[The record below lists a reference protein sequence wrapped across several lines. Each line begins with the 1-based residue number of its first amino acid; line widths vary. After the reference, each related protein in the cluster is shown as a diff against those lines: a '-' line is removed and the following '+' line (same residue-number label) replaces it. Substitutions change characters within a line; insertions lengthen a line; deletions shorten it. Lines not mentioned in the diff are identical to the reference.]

1 MKKILVTG
9 AAGQIGRLLC
19 EKLNKDKKKF
29 IGLDINQP
37 KILNFPFIKVNLK
50 NRNNL
55 KKIQEKL
62 EDIDIL
68 IHLAS
73 TVNSGQD
80 LTVDG
85 IDSVN
90 LNIHGTLNLLENLP
104 NLKHISFASSY
115 MVYGKPKKNI
125 INESHATE
133 PENIYGASKLLT
145 EKILRVFSEKKNI
158 DLTILRFMGIYG
170 IVAPYVKQA
179 IPSFIEKI
187 LNKENP
193 IVFGTGKAKR
203 NHIYID
209 DAINAI
215 LTSIGK
221 KSGGEYNIG
230 GSDAPSNLELIEII
244 NYVLGSKI
252 KPNFN
257 SSKNDEYN
265 FITDISNA
273 NTKLRFRPN
282 IGIKEGIEKTIRK
295 YNMLRKNDS

>member
-9 AAGQIGRLLC
+9 ATGQIGRFLSK
-19 EKLNKDKKKF
+19 KLNKNKKIF
-29 IGLDINQP
+29 IGLDIIQP

-50 NRNNL
+50 DQNNF
-55 KKIQEKL
+55 KEYQEEL
-62 EDIDIL
+62 EDIDVL

-73 TVNSGQD
+73 TVNSSQD
-80 LTVDG
+80 LTVEG

-115 MVYGKPKKNI
+115 MVYGKPKTNP
-125 INESHATE
+125 INESHPTE

-187 LNKENP
+187 LNRENP
-193 IVFGTGKAKR
+193 IVFGTGNAKR
-203 NHIYID
+203 NYIYVD

-215 LTSIGK
+215 LTSIDSK
-221 KSGGEYNIG
+221 YGGEYNIG
-230 GSDAPSNLELIEII
+230 GLCAPSNLELIEII

-252 KPNFN
+252 RPSFS
-257 SSKNDEYN
+257 SSKNKEYS
-265 FITDISNA
+265 FITDITSA
-273 NTKLRFRPN
+273 STKLGFRPN

-295 YNMLRKNDS
+295 YKMLRKNDS

>member
-9 AAGQIGRLLC
+9 ATGQIGRFLSK
-19 EKLNKDKKKF
+19 KLNKNKKIF
-29 IGLDINQP
+29 IGLDIIQP

-50 NRNNL
+50 DQNNF
-55 KKIQEKL
+55 KEYQEEL
-62 EDIDIL
+62 AGIDVL

-73 TVNSGQD
+73 TVNSSQD
-80 LTVDG
+80 LTVEG

-115 MVYGKPKKNI
+115 MVYGKPKTNP
-125 INESHATE
+125 INESHPTE

-187 LNKENP
+187 LNSENP
-193 IVFGTGKAKR
+193 IVFGTGNAKR
-203 NHIYID
+203 NYIYVD

-215 LTSIGK
+215 LTSIDSK
-221 KSGGEYNIG
+221 YGGEYNIG
-230 GSDAPSNLELIEII
+230 GLCAPSNLELIEII

-252 KPNFN
+252 RPSFS
-257 SSKNDEYN
+257 SSKNKEYS
-265 FITDISNA
+265 FITDITSA
-273 NTKLRFRPN
+273 STKLGFRPN

-295 YNMLRKNDS
+295 YKMLRKNDS